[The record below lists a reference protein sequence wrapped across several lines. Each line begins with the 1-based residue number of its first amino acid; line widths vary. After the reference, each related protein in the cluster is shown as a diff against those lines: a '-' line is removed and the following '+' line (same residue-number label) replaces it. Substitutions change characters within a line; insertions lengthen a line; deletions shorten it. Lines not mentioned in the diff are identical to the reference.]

1 MAGFI
6 GIRAKKRQRKII
18 IFFALTIVFI
28 LFYYILPFFELTE
41 TMPSKTLL
49 PSLEETISP
58 QIHLTIEDLEFKLLD
73 RDRKIVFRN
82 NEIKKLKE
90 ELKILVKANNQ
101 LSDSVIDLSNQQ
113 KAVSTV
119 NEKNEDL
126 NKQLEKIKKNN
137 TNEKNNLLKKFEK
150 VVFANKLSK
159 KKYDIIANKNIQLIN
174 LQELLEEK
182 IKDQV
187 DVIDGLTLINQE
199 LKDNY
204 HRR

>member
-6 GIRAKKRQRKII
+6 GTRAKKRQRKII

-41 TMPSKTLL
+41 TMPSETLL
-49 PSLEETISP
+49 PSPEETISP
-58 QIHLTIEDLEFKLLD
+58 QIQLTIEDLEFKLLD
-73 RDRKIVFRN
+73 REQKIVFRN

-90 ELKILVKANNQ
+90 ELKILVKENKQ

-113 KAVSTV
+113 KAASTV
-119 NEKNEDL
+119 NEKIEDL

-137 TNEKNNLLKKFEK
+137 TNEKNNLLKKIEK

-159 KKYDIIANKNIQLIN
+159 KKYDIIANKNIQLLN
-174 LQELLEEK
+174 LKELLEKK

-187 DVIDGLTLINQE
+187 DAIDGLTLINQE